1 MIMTEVETA
10 IVEKLKTDI
19 TDLAVEPFPDNVKDY
34 ELIHPN
40 GAVLV
45 SYEGSN
51 YTNPRLEQQAR
62 MIEFDVIVI
71 VRNLRSHL
79 GAYETL
85 ERVRQSITND
95 LYIENMKLYPLSE
108 KFLFVDDDKSHFEI
122 RFMLPAV
129 YFIGE

>member
-1 MIMTEVETA
+1 MNIKDIENAVVA
-10 IVEKLKTDI
+10 KLQADI
-19 TDLAVEPFPDNVKDY
+19 TDLAVEPFPENVKDY
-34 ELIHPN
+34 ELLHPN

-62 MIEFDVIVI
+62 MIEIDVIVV

-85 ERVRQSITND
+85 DRVRNSLTND
-95 LYIENMKLYPLSE
+95 LYIENMKLYPLTE
-108 KFLFVDDDKSHFEI
+108 KFLFVEDDKWHYEM
-122 RFMLPAV
+122 RFMLPTV
-129 YFIGE
+129 YFIGD

>member
-1 MIMTEVETA
+1 MQIEEIEST
-10 IVEKLKTDI
+10 IIEKLKTDI
-19 TDLAVEPFPDNVKDY
+19 SDLSVEPFPDNVKDY
-34 ELIHPN
+34 ELIHPK

-62 MIEFDVIVI
+62 MIEFDIIVV

-79 GAYETL
+79 GAYESL

-108 KFLFVDDDKSHFEI
+108 RFLFVEDDKWHYEM
-122 RFMLPAV
+122 RFMLPTV
-129 YFIGE
+129 YLIGE

>member
-1 MIMTEVETA
+1 MKIEEIESA
-10 IVEKLKTDI
+10 IIEKLKSDI
-19 TDLAVEPFPDNVKDY
+19 PDLSVEPFPDNVKDY
-34 ELIHPN
+34 ELIHPK

-45 SYEGSN
+45 SYEGSS

-79 GAYETL
+79 GAYDTL

-95 LYIENMKLYPLSE
+95 FYVENLKLYPLSE
-108 KFLFVDDDKSHFEI
+108 KFLFVEEDKWHYEI
-122 RFMLPAV
+122 RFLLPTV
-129 YFIGE
+129 NFIGE

>member
-1 MIMTEVETA
+1 MVITDVETA
-10 IVEKLKTDI
+10 IVDKLKADI
-19 TDLAVEPFPDNVKDY
+19 DDLAVEPYPDNVKDY

-51 YTNPRLEQQAR
+51 FTNPRIEQQAR
-62 MIEFDVIVI
+62 MLEFGIIVI
-71 VRNLRSHL
+71 VRNLRNQY

-85 ERVRQSITND
+85 ERVRQSVTND
-95 LYIENMKLYPLSE
+95 LYIENTRLYPISE
-108 KFLFVDDDKSHFEI
+108 KFLFVEDDKWHYEM
-122 RFMLPAV
+122 RFMLPSV

>member
-1 MIMTEVETA
+1 MKIEKIESA
-10 IVEKLKTDI
+10 IIEKLKSDI
-19 TDLAVEPFPDNVKDY
+19 PDLSVEPFPDNVKDY
-34 ELIHPN
+34 ELIHPK

-79 GAYETL
+79 GAYDTL

-95 LYIENMKLYPLSE
+95 FYVENLKLYPLSE
-108 KFLFVDDDKSHFEI
+108 KFLFVEEDKWHYEM
-122 RFMLPAV
+122 RFMLPSV